1 MNLTQFKNAD
11 FQDTLWKLNYFEFDI
26 VANYEIIILSFIM
39 LAKGDTTSTSLDM
52 HYSTHIHVHSAL

>member
-39 LAKGDTTSTSLDM
+39 LAKGDTTSTSLDK
-52 HYSTHIHVHSAL
+52 H